1 MYTKDDYM
9 NEYSKALGEVEA
21 RLLASLASQ
30 NKLIFTIKEAQVVT
44 GSPMP
49 AVHSLVSGLVK
60 KKWLIRLVQ
69 GKYLIVPLEAG
80 EAGEHTENWF
90 VIAKNLIEPKP
101 YYLSHYSALDIHEM
115 LTQPALTVYV
125 STPIRRIPKKILG
138 ATFQFI
144 FTKPQDL
151 WGIEDVWATG
161 TQQVKV
167 SDLERTIIDC
177 LDRPDLCGS
186 ISEVAKGIWIKRNEI
201 DYVKIVDYAKRY
213 NKKSVIKRLG
223 FLLETYSLGGEDTL
237 SQLKKELTSSY
248 AMLDPSLPVSGKY
261 KSSWKVRANI
271 EPEELI
277 EITKT

>member
-1 MYTKDDYM
+1 MYTKDDLM

-30 NKLIFTIKEAQVVT
+30 NKLIFTIKEAQTVT
-44 GSPMP
+44 GSSMP

-80 EAGEHTENWF
+80 EEGEHTENWF

-115 LTQPALTVYV
+115 LSQPALTVYI
-125 STPIRRIPKKILG
+125 SSPIRRISKQILG
-138 ATFQFI
+138 ATFRFI
-144 FTKPQDL
+144 FTKQEDL
-151 WGIEDVWATG
+151 WGIEESWVTS

-177 LDRPDLCGS
+177 LDRPDLCGG
-186 ISEVAKGIWIKRNEI
+186 ISEAAKGIWMKRNEI
-201 DYVKIVDYAKRY
+201 DYQKLVDYAKKY
-213 NKKSVIKRLG
+213 DKKSVIKRLG
-223 FLLETYSLGGEDTL
+223 FILDIYSLGNETSL
-237 SQLKKELTSSY
+237 SNLKKELTSSY
-248 AMLDPSLPVSGKY
+248 TLFDPSLPASGKY

>member
-1 MYTKDDYM
+1 MYTKDDLM

-30 NKLIFTIKEAQVVT
+30 NKLIFTIQEAQAVT
-44 GSPMP
+44 SSSLP

-80 EAGEHTENWF
+80 EKGEHTENWF
-90 VIAKNLIEPKP
+90 VIARNLIEGKP
-101 YYLSHYSALDIHEM
+101 YYISHYSALDIHEM
-115 LTQPALTVYV
+115 VTQPVMTIYI
-125 STPIRRIPKKILG
+125 STPIRRIPKNILG
-138 ATFQFI
+138 ATFRFI
-144 FTKPQDL
+144 YTKPEDL
-151 WGIEDVWATG
+151 WGIENIWVTQS
-161 TQQVKV
+161 QQVKT

-177 LDRPDLCGS
+177 LDRPDLCGGV
-186 ISEVAKGIWIKRNEI
+186 SEVAKGIWTKRNEI
-201 DYVKIVDYAKRY
+201 DYSKLAEYSKKLGR
-213 NKKSVIKRLG
+213 KSVIKRLG
-223 FLLETYSLGGEDTL
+223 FILETYSLGKQEMFSRLKEATTNSYTL
-237 SQLKKELTSSY
+237 
-248 AMLDPSLPVSGKY
+248 LDPSLPASGRF

>member
-1 MYTKDDYM
+1 MYTKDDLM
-9 NEYSKALGEVEA
+9 DEYSKALGEVEA

-30 NKLIFTIKEAQVVT
+30 NKLIFTIKEAQAVT

-49 AVHSLVSGLVK
+49 AVHSLVSGLVN

-69 GKYLIVPLEAG
+69 GKYLIIPLEAG

-115 LTQPALTVYV
+115 LTQPVLTVYI
-125 STPIRRIPKKILG
+125 STPIRRIPKSILG
-138 ATFQFI
+138 ATFKFI
-144 FTKPQDL
+144 FTKPKDL
-151 WGIEDVWATG
+151 WGIEDVWATSS
-161 TQQVKV
+161 QQVKV

-177 LDRPDLCGS
+177 LDRPDLCGG
-186 ISEVAKGIWIKRNEI
+186 ISEAAKGIWKKRNDI
-201 DYVKIVDYAKRY
+201 DYSKLVDYTKRY
-213 NKKSVIKRLG
+213 GKKSVIKRLG
-223 FLLETYSLGGEDTL
+223 FLLETYSLGDEET
-237 SQLKKELTSSY
+237 SQNLKQELTSSY
-248 AMLDPSLPVSGKY
+248 TLLDPSFPVSGKY
-261 KSSWKVRANI
+261 KSAWRVRANI